1 MVAMLLRSGFLA
13 ALGIVAGLVFNGIRP
28 DGVSLGAAP
37 PPAVCQVPSVA
48 RPVERLSPAQANH
61 LCANPNVLIADAR
74 SPESFAQG
82 HVAGAVH
89 LPCAAPSGVAQG
101 VPGLLARRNTV
112 VVYGETTEEAL
123 AVADGLVRQNA
134 NPGLRIAVLEG
145 GFAAWQ
151 LAGFA
156 CASGPCAE
164 CDDSHDLVWPGPAP
178 GEAKPGVTP

>member
-1 MVAMLLRSGFLA
+1 MVALFVRAGFLA
-13 ALGIVAGLVFNGIRP
+13 ALSIVAGLVFNGIRP

-37 PPAVCQVPSVA
+37 PPAVCQVPSVT
-48 RPVERLSPAQANH
+48 RPVERLSPAQANQ

-74 SPESFAQG
+74 PPESFAQG

-101 VPGLLARRNTV
+101 VPGMLASRNTV

-123 AVADGLVRQNA
+123 AVADGLMRQNTK
-134 NPGLRIAVLEG
+134 PGLRIAVLEG

-164 CDDSHDLVWPGPAP
+164 CDDSQNLLWPGPSLSDA
-178 GEAKPGVTP
+178 GSGVSP